1 MLTVMATVTI
11 SVYQNNNEHM
21 KSYQKFYGRV
31 KHEDIVDVK
40 VLCNHAARDSG
51 IEEAEV
57 STSFDAILK
66 QIQEQLCLGRPIK
79 VEELGTLKIGFHS
92 DGVSAAD
99 VQEKHPDFD
108 PTTDDIRKY
117 LVASRQVKNPHLIFT
132 PSDDIRNNLREVKF
146 HTDKSDWA
154 DHLNNLKNGKED
166 NNG

>member
-1 MLTVMATVTI
+1 MATVTI

-21 KSYQKFYGRV
+21 KSYLKFYGRV
-31 KHEDIVDVK
+31 KHEESIDVK

-51 IEEAEV
+51 IEEADV
-57 STSFDAILK
+57 SLGFDAILK
-66 QIQEQLCLGRPIK
+66 QIQEQLCMGRPIK
-79 VEELGTLKIGFHS
+79 VEGLGTLKIGFHS

-108 PTTDDIRKY
+108 PTSDDIRKY
-117 LVASRQVKNPHLIFT
+117 LVASRQVKNPHLIFI
-132 PSDDIRNNLREVKF
+132 PSDDIKNNLREVKF
-146 HTDKSDWA
+146 RTDKSDWE